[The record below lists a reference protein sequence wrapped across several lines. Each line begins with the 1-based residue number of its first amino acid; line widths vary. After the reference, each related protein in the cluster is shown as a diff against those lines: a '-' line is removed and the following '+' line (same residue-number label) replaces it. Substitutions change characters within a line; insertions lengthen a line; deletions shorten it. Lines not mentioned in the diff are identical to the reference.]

1 MKLPAKYFQKDS
13 WGFGIILATVT
24 PILALTLVYYLFLA
38 LALILNLPPF
48 SLKQLVL
55 LAVAVN
61 LLWMRY
67 YIVSAKLMKTGRSVF
82 LVTFAMIILF
92 FLFLY

>member
-13 WGFGIILATVT
+13 WGLGIVLATVS
-24 PILALTLVYYLFLA
+24 PILALTLIYYLFLA
-38 LALILNLPPF
+38 VTTIFNFPSFDLSQLI
-48 SLKQLVL
+48 L

-67 YIVSAKLMKTGRSVF
+67 YIVSARLMKTGKSVF